1 MTSNA
6 VAGVLTR
13 REHTHTP
20 KRLCGDGDR
29 DQIDVAKAEE
39 YQGLPVTP
47 EAGKRQG
54 RNLLEPSEGARP
66 GPFPDFGLIA
76 SRTVVL

>member
-1 MTSNA
+1 MQWPVSLQEENTQ
-6 VAGVLTR
+6 
-13 REHTHTP
+13 THQEGCVEMDTEI
-20 KRLCGDGDR
+20 RVM
-29 DQIDVAKAEE
+29 QQQAEE
-39 YQGLPVTP
+39 YQGLPTTP

-54 RNLLEPSEGARP
+54 WNLLEPSEGAQP